1 MPTMRT
7 IVIGVPQ
14 RLTQDQGSA
23 VSRYYGNRVS
33 SEDDDVIGTYLP
45 PRADRSVAETRI
57 GSPQRPS

>member
-23 VSRYYGNRVS
+23 VSRAIM
-33 SEDDDVIGTYLP
+33 VIGCHPKTMMHILT
-45 PRADRSVAETRI
+45 AE
-57 GSPQRPS
+57 G